1 MRETIL
7 RREIV
12 AEHLATRAEV
22 LIRYE
27 QLGFI
32 RSVQEAGVVGYEP
45 AEVRRIWSILSYQRD
60 LGVNLAGVE
69 LILRLKDQMDALH
82 HQVAGL
88 ARALQSA
95 IEEGAEAGG
104 PDADG

>member
-1 MRETIL
+1 MSATIL

-12 AEHLATRAEV
+12 AENLGTAPEV

-27 QLGFI
+27 RLGFI
-32 RSVQEAGVVGYEP
+32 RCIEQSGVVGYEP

-69 LILRLKDQMDALH
+69 LILQLRDRIDALH
-82 HQVAGL
+82 RHVLRVAGSL
-88 ARALQSA
+88 ESAL
-95 IEEGAEAGG
+95 EDGA
-104 PDADG
+104 DADG